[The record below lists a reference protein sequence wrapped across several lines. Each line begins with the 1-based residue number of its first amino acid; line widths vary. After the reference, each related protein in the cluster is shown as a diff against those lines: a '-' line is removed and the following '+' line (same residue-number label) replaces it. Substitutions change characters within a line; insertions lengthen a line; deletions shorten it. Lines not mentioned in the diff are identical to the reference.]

1 MKKFETAI
9 QVVANDLRNTIK
21 EDHNDLDIE
30 SWSEMLN
37 AFGLDSSDIKEEIR
51 YILNKYEN
59 DNNIS
64 LILTDDL

>member
-30 SWSEMLN
+30 S
-37 AFGLDSSDIKEEIR
+37 
-51 YILNKYEN
+51 
-59 DNNIS
+59 
-64 LILTDDL
+64 

>member
-1 MKKFETAI
+1 
-9 QVVANDLRNTIK
+9 
-21 EDHNDLDIE
+21 
-30 SWSEMLN
+30 MLN

>member
-1 MKKFETAI
+1 MKQFETAI

-59 DNNIS
+59 YNNIS